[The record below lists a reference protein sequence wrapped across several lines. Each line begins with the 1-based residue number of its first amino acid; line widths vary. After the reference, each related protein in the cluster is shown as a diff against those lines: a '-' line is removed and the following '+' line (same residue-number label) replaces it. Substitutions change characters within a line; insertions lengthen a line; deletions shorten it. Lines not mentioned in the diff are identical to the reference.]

1 MLAKVHEQIYVGDFH
16 GCSYHLPRLTGGQ
29 HPAATIHACKDPCH
43 KLAVK
48 YDRALAPD
56 HPQYLSKETPD
67 DLYLNMI
74 DPAQPLFRME
84 LFWAAS
90 AFIDKH
96 LATRP
101 IVIHCTQG
109 LSRSPS
115 LFLVYGASHGLLPP
129 DYEGA
134 TYALRTLY
142 PGFTPGQGIALYCRT
157 HWEELLYAR
166 PDVLAPPQ

>member
-1 MLAKVHEQIYVGDFH
+1 MLAKVHEQIYLGDFH
-16 GCSYHLPRLTGGQ
+16 GCSYHLPRLFR
-29 HPAATIHACKDPCH
+29 PEDPPATIHACKDPCH

-48 YDRALAPD
+48 YTGTLAPA
-56 HPQYLSKETPD
+56 HPQYLIKENPR

-74 DPAQPLFRME
+74 DPAQPLFRLE

-96 LATRP
+96 IATRP
-101 IVIHCTQG
+101 IVIHCTMG

-115 LFLVYGASHGLLPP
+115 LFLVYGASHGILPP

-134 TYALRTLY
+134 TSALRALY
-142 PGFTPGQGIALYCRT
+142 PDFTPGQGIALYCRT
-157 HWEELLYAR
+157 NWEELLHAG
-166 PDVLAPPQ
+166 PDVSETAH